1 MKIKKLIMFTSLFF
15 FIMPFGFSKT
25 IDIKMLNKGSDGQK
39 MVFEPA
45 VVFINKGDS
54 VNFISVNKG
63 HNVASM
69 NKKGSAP
76 EGASKWKSKISKD
89 YLYKFDIEGIHGI
102 KCKPHQV
109 MGMVGAVVVGN
120 THNLKAFSK
129 VKLTGKAKK
138 RFPGILATIKSK
150 STKQRSI
157 ASEVPKEIAE
167 KAVDV
172 IQLQKDVTELK
183 TAIEEIKEKLSKLE
197 SK

>member
-1 MKIKKLIMFTSLFF
+1 
-15 FIMPFGFSKT
+15 
-25 IDIKMLNKGSDGQK
+25 

-157 ASEVPKEIAE
+157 ASEAPKEIAE